1 LRIVASAGWN
11 RTAAAH
17 SKMSARRHFPRE
29 AKQESGKEKKEVG
42 LHW

>member
-1 LRIVASAGWN
+1 LESHGDGEPL
-11 RTAAAH
+11 H

-42 LHW
+42 LRW